1 MFQFNLFYTALGNRI
16 KLHVRVVGGQTK
28 LFSAPSYFAHF
39 VCWNTLCHH
48 GWFVSFVPLK
58 KRKEKKKAHWV
69 TVRPPIYCCLP
80 PVCPTWAPPEASL
93 CLGCAAC
100 GSLRWDPGLYI
111 EPLRTLCVQTFHST
125 SERLLPSMR
134 NAALALIT
142 SHDQDH
148 SVVSGWNWQAGFSL
162 TLSKRA
168 RWEVLPAKTCVSTA
182 VALRSFKEN
191 IKKKVGSSS
200 LMTNSRTEDFM
211 FYGDKARFRSGQ
223 VFWGTFRRT
232 VFCLPATR
240 LMINN
245 QIGNL
250 FYFLFFPNRCCDI
263 GVVCERCPARLSS
276 PLPRFWFLCIQRKC
290 LHLISRT
297 HLLNTSAPSSATC
310 ALEMRF
316 GLISV
321 TELKI

>member
-1 MFQFNLFYTALGNRI
+1 M
-16 KLHVRVVGGQTK
+16 
-28 LFSAPSYFAHF
+28 
-39 VCWNTLCHH
+39 
-48 GWFVSFVPLK
+48 
-58 KRKEKKKAHWV
+58 

-111 EPLRTLCVQTFHST
+111 EPLRTLRVQTFHST

-134 NAALALIT
+134 NSALALIT

-162 TLSKRA
+162 TLSKWA

-191 IKKKVGSSS
+191 IKKKKKVGSSS
-200 LMTNSRTEDFM
+200 LVTNSRTEDFM
-211 FYGDKARFRSGQ
+211 FYGDTARFRSGQ

-250 FYFLFFPNRCCDI
+250 FYFLFFQI
-263 GVVCERCPARLSS
+263 VVAILALYARGALLAS
-276 PLPRFWFLCIQRKC
+276 PLLSLGSGFYVFRGNASTLSQGHIFW
-290 LHLISRT
+290 T
-297 HLLNTSAPSSATC
+297 HRPQVQLLVLWRCT
-310 ALEMRF
+310 LD
-316 GLISV
+316 
-321 TELKI
+321 

>member
-1 MFQFNLFYTALGNRI
+1 M
-16 KLHVRVVGGQTK
+16 
-28 LFSAPSYFAHF
+28 
-39 VCWNTLCHH
+39 
-48 GWFVSFVPLK
+48 
-58 KRKEKKKAHWV
+58 

-111 EPLRTLCVQTFHST
+111 EPLRTLRVQTFHST

-191 IKKKVGSSS
+191 IQKKKLGLRHSW
-200 LMTNSRTEDFM
+200 RT
-211 FYGDKARFRSGQ
+211 AGQ
-223 VFWGTFRRT
+223 KISCFTGIRLDLDLVKCFEGLLGGPFS
-232 VFCLPATR
+232 VCLP
-240 LMINN
+240 
-245 QIGNL
+245 Q
-250 FYFLFFPNRCCDI
+250 D
-263 GVVCERCPARLSS
+263 
-276 PLPRFWFLCIQRKC
+276 
-290 LHLISRT
+290 
-297 HLLNTSAPSSATC
+297 
-310 ALEMRF
+310 
-316 GLISV
+316 
-321 TELKI
+321 

>member
-1 MFQFNLFYTALGNRI
+1 MADLSLLSLQ
-16 KLHVRVVGGQTK
+16 K
-28 LFSAPSYFAHF
+28 
-39 VCWNTLCHH
+39 
-48 GWFVSFVPLK
+48 
-58 KRKEKKKAHWV
+58 KEKKKKKPTEWLSALLFIAACHPSAPHGLRLKPRCASDV
-69 TVRPPIYCCLP
+69 QLAVLCDETLDSISSLSELCVCKLSIAPLSACFPRCETLLLRSSQATTKTTVWFLDRTDRLASRWHLVRELGERSCLP
-80 PVCPTWAPPEASL
+80 RL
-93 CLGCAAC
+93 AC
-100 GSLRWDPGLYI
+100 QQLW
-111 EPLRTLCVQTFHST
+111 
-125 SERLLPSMR
+125 
-134 NAALALIT
+134 
-142 SHDQDH
+142 
-148 SVVSGWNWQAGFSL
+148 
-162 TLSKRA
+162 
-168 RWEVLPAKTCVSTA
+168 RWEALKKT
-182 VALRSFKEN
+182 L
-191 IKKKVGSSS
+191 KKKVGSSS

-245 QIGNL
+245 QIGNV